1 MSRKSSR
8 YIVRDRDTGGKYI
21 VMRKSPVN
29 NNRYRWAK
37 SSRESAVV
45 LSYDAARKV
54 IYNYGGVMVV
64 A

>member
-1 MSRKSSR
+1 MNRKSSK

-21 VMRKSPVN
+21 VRRVSPVG

-37 SSRESAVV
+37 SARDSAVV